1 MINNNRSASILVQS
15 PPFTIKR
22 KSHSRNVSFNTM
34 AEVCV
39 LDPAL
44 LSDGDDIENIDPSE
58 LWWQARD
65 YKNIKRRCKY
75 EARRRD
81 DETLDDSDC
90 SRGLERLMDG
100 GECRT
105 AISKA
110 VYAVRKEQARHRLD
124 GDFEDADISLAKVYA
139 SYCMH
144 SAFRAER
151 HGREDAVEAM
161 IAIRY
166 DWKSISDDV
175 DTNNNNRDNNI
186 GLHRHSK
193 NSQKSITTKAQTQ
206 CHSLERIPFRE
217 NFKIALTNI
226 ISRRRHAMVSPI

>member
-1 MINNNRSASILVQS
+1 M
-15 PPFTIKR
+15 
-22 KSHSRNVSFNTM
+22 RNVSFNSM
-34 AEVCV
+34 AEVCI

-44 LSDGDDIENIDPSE
+44 LSDGDDIENIHPSE
-58 LWWQARD
+58 LWWTARD
-65 YKNIKRRCKY
+65 YKNIKRRCRY

-81 DETLDDSDC
+81 EETLHDSDC
-90 SRGLERLMDG
+90 SRGLERVMDG

-144 SAFRAER
+144 SAFQAER

-175 DTNNNNRDNNI
+175 VDNNNVDNNTNRDNI
-186 GLHRHSK
+186 GLHQHSK
-193 NSQKSITTKAQTQ
+193 NNQKSSTTKAQTQ
-206 CHSLERIPFRE
+206 SLSSERVPFRE